1 MRKIILLAL
10 IVMGSTGA
18 MLAQCETFTA
28 TYGPGNGPCLEAP
41 ISTYT
46 SFEVWATEV
55 YVFNDIESG
64 VTYQFGILGGAAGA
78 WPAEFTIY
86 APSGAINAFGNDAGN
101 NTLTFTATESGTYE
115 FGITNTALGCGVELE
130 VDNGFATVSYVSGP
144 ITTCAPPVT
153 TCEAGNL
160 VSDAPVTLLTTTETT
175 DVNATGVIIPNSPTQ
190 GGQGVLFQ
198 PQAGA
203 GGGLGG
209 EFILLGVTLPYVFD
223 ADLNGIL
230 SSNAFPMMTGLY
242 NVRPAVYG
250 DDANVFASVCD
261 TTFRARPV
269 TFPSGEPVV
278 CEGGTVAAVDQFLC
292 PGDTWN
298 LDATG
303 VTIPLGGD
311 YAWFFLNV
319 DTNLTSYGYFFGGTT
334 YSGDLN
340 ADLAAA
346 SLDVIAPGTYEV
358 VGQVYDVAAPCALT
372 AGSFFITVYDAADP
386 ACSGCVAPSSLDVVE
401 IGFGTANAR
410 VNATWTNT
418 EGTSS
423 CEVRGGRISAASY
436 AAGEPEFANI
446 INTQTITQTNGS
458 TVLFNIVLY
467 NNPNVPFVVGQR
479 YGYEVRCACAD
490 DSGFSDWANITP
502 EATFLVPAAPA
513 GLDIIQHDFSVTEK
527 AINSSSFKN
536 GQYSFEKSMDN
547 SIANIVS
554 PRKITA
560 AEIMKKQPVTKVTKS
575 LEANNMNLFPNP
587 TENELNISIESPVSA
602 NLDLI
607 VFDMTGRT
615 VITEQIKT
623 VKGMNMMSINVQNL
637 ENGMYILSIGG
648 VKQSFVK
655 K

>member
-28 TYGPGNGPCLEAP
+28 TYGPGNAPCLEAP

-46 SFEVWATEV
+46 NFEVWATEV
-55 YVFNDIESG
+55 YLFNDIESG

-86 APSGAINAFGNDAGN
+86 APSGAIDAFGNDAGN
-101 NTLTFTATESGTYE
+101 NTLTFTATESGTYA

-130 VDNGFATVSYVSGP
+130 DDNGFATVSYVSGP

-153 TCEAGNL
+153 TCQAGNL

-209 EFILLGVTLPYVFD
+209 EFILSGVTLPYVFD
-223 ADLNGIL
+223 ADLNGVL
-230 SSNAFPMMTGLY
+230 SSNGFPIMTGLY

-250 DDANVFASVCD
+250 NTANIFASICD

-269 TFPSGEPVV
+269 TFPGGEPEV

-311 YAWFFLNV
+311 YAWFFFNV
-319 DTNLTSYGYFFGGTT
+319 DTTQADFGYFFGGPT

-340 ADLAAA
+340 ADLAAV
-346 SLDVIAPGTYEV
+346 LLPVITPGTYEV
-358 VGQVYDVAAPCALT
+358 IGAVYDVADLCAVT

-401 IGFGTANAR
+401 IGFGTTNPR
-410 VNATWTNT
+410 VNATWTNA
-418 EGTSS
+418 EGTTN
-423 CEVRGGRISAASY
+423 CEVRGGRISNASY
-436 AAGEPEFANI
+436 TAGEPEFANA

-458 TVLFNIVLY
+458 TVNFNVALY
-467 NNPNVPFVVGQR
+467 NNPNIPFTIGAR
-479 YGYEVRCACAD
+479 YGFEVRCQCSD
-490 DSGFSDWANITP
+490 GSGLSEWANITTVS
-502 EATFLVPAAPA
+502 TFVVPAIPPGAEASGSKLLEA
-513 GLDIIQHDFSVTEK
+513 GLLEMSIYPNPADAVVNVGIELVEEGSVDIQIFNAVGQLVMQERNSGTKANIRMDVSNLEAGLYIMSVRTDIGIVTERL
-527 AINSSSFKN
+527 I
-536 GQYSFEKSMDN
+536 
-547 SIANIVS
+547 
-554 PRKITA
+554 
-560 AEIMKKQPVTKVTKS
+560 
-575 LEANNMNLFPNP
+575 
-587 TENELNISIESPVSA
+587 IE
-602 NLDLI
+602 
-607 VFDMTGRT
+607 
-615 VITEQIKT
+615 
-623 VKGMNMMSINVQNL
+623 
-637 ENGMYILSIGG
+637 
-648 VKQSFVK
+648 
-655 K
+655 